1 MEDKNN
7 SDLINAIA
15 RTAYKTGKIVV
26 ERKEL
31 LFIGGI
37 ILGTTLSVLM
47 PQATV
52 AAGLIIKEKTLEK
65 QSAGDF
71 FAYLRTFGSTTSW
84 LNYFKSG
91 KSSPQF
97 FYYKEKF
104 STISP
109 ILYVGIGTGIGCLLS
124 KNFYCAKFEKG
135 LINCLKENDLL
146 LREVGEIIE
155 VLNKSLDSL
164 DTPF

>member
-1 MEDKNN
+1 
-7 SDLINAIA
+7 
-15 RTAYKTGKIVV
+15 
-26 ERKEL
+26 
-31 LFIGGI
+31 
-37 ILGTTLSVLM
+37 M
-47 PQATV
+47 PQATM
-52 AAGLIIKEKTLEK
+52 AANLVIKEKALEK

-124 KNFYCAKFEKG
+124 NNFYSAKFEKG
-135 LINCLKENDLL
+135 FLNCVKENESLAHEIVEIIDILNKNLDLL
-146 LREVGEIIE
+146 E
-155 VLNKSLDSL
+155 
-164 DTPF
+164 TP